1 MMDRQ
6 VRKQWVWRIAL
17 YLTGVMLLA
26 VGVTMGTSSGLGIAS
41 MSSFPYAISR
51 ALGVRFAQVTVFY
64 YCFLL
69 ALQLLMWG
77 RRWKKRDLLQ
87 LPFSVVFSALMDV
100 VDRNFSV
107 HYDALWQNL
116 LLQAGSIV
124 VLGIGVSLTVGMQ
137 IAPNPTDGLVYNL
150 SQRFKKPLGL
160 MKNIADT
167 TSVALACV
175 LDLLFGGRLVSVGIG
190 TVLAMIFI
198 GRVVALFNRCCQKRI
213 AELTGVTS

>member
-1 MMDRQ
+1 MSHQ
-6 VRKQWVWRIAL
+6 VRNQWIRRIVL

-51 ALGVRFAQVTVFY
+51 AMGLRFAQVTVFY
-64 YCFLL
+64 YCFLV

-77 RRWKKRDLLQ
+77 RHWKKRDLLQ

-124 VLGIGVSLTVGMQ
+124 LLGIGVALTVGMQ

-150 SQRFKKPLGL
+150 SQRFQKPLGL
-160 MKNIADT
+160 MKNLADT

-175 LDLLFGGRLVSVGIG
+175 LDLIFEGRLVSVGLG

-198 GRVVALFNRCCQKRI
+198 GRVVALFNHCCQKRI
-213 AELTGVTS
+213 AQLTGVAS